1 MKILNPGF
9 YFILSEEGGIGLN
22 FKFAFNTN
30 GEKSWERDILST
42 FVLLSTSF
50 YEFVKLPNREL
61 HLATARRKRRK
72 FEKNYTFIP
81 IE

>member
-1 MKILNPGF
+1 M
-9 YFILSEEGGIGLN
+9 SGIGLN

-42 FVLLSTSF
+42 LLSTSF